1 MTILSP
7 RMTAWCAAALVAA
20 ACAEQPN
27 GAAGTPELR
36 LALFDTILARVERR
50 DAFSEVKKRT
60 LAYDPLADMRA
71 LRNDVVDAN
80 SQEALFYALQR
91 LSNARRDRHLSLLLV
106 PGGLAIPDSAGV
118 DVWDGDD
125 PPEPAS
131 APVRIFPDYGD
142 SGGYFVGDVAEGLNG
157 PAPGDRVLS
166 INEMPLAEWVANVT
180 PYVRHSSVAGL
191 RWKIAEMLPTGSG
204 LLPPSLRSDT
214 LVLEV
219 ETAGGSGAVYSLPL
233 QAASEIRWQRVSEPA
248 YPGSRRERSTP
259 TWDLLVPDDGSR
271 FLVLVWTGFRETMVA
286 DVDTLVALAA
296 RNNWLDH
303 ALIVDV
309 TRSRGGSLGPYA
321 LQRLQPKPFKTTF
334 GTLRLSDV
342 TRPFIAA
349 KRADFAAQN
358 INDGGVPETI
368 DDGSWLMDWLE
379 NDVLAALDTDA
390 VHTTPVP
397 FKLAHA
403 SKDSDGVLQPT
414 TLHFRGP
421 FAVISGP
428 SGGSHLDQ
436 FNAIVKDN
444 GLGPIVGMPAGGYS
458 NTWEWQEIL
467 HYPGTEQ
474 PVIGFMYDIGHT
486 IRPNG
491 EVLEGNP
498 ASVDDWIP
506 LTADGITTYYSR
518 LLDAARQR
526 VGR

>member
-1 MTILSP
+1 
-7 RMTAWCAAALVAA
+7 
-20 ACAEQPN
+20 
-27 GAAGTPELR
+27 
-36 LALFDTILARVERR
+36 
-50 DAFSEVKKRT
+50 
-60 LAYDPLADMRA
+60 
-71 LRNDVVDAN
+71 
-80 SQEALFYALQR
+80 
-91 LSNARRDRHLSLLLV
+91 
-106 PGGLAIPDSAGV
+106 
-118 DVWDGDD
+118 
-125 PPEPAS
+125 
-131 APVRIFPDYGD
+131 
-142 SGGYFVGDVAEGLNG
+142 VGDVAEGLNG

-166 INEMPLAEWVANVT
+166 INEMPLDEWVANVT

-248 YPGSRRERSTP
+248 YPGLRLERSTP

-321 LQRLQPKPFKTTF
+321 LQRLQPKAFKTTF

-342 TRPFIAA
+342 TRPFIEA

-379 NDVLAALDTDA
+379 NDVLAALETDA

-518 LLDAARQR
+518 LLEAARQR